1 MERGFKMSTIQILI
15 LAGYITGIWLLKDK
29 IEKLDKDY
37 KIYELIGYKIGGY
50 IVILLW
56 PVWVMI
62 GIVMGF
68 NKSRQ
73 SKGKDE

>member
-1 MERGFKMSTIQILI
+1 MSTIQILI

>member
-1 MERGFKMSTIQILI
+1 MNTIQILL

-56 PVWVMI
+56 PVWVTI

-68 NKSRQ
+68 TKSRQ